1 MCEGSEA
8 YGANAAGDTSAET
21 DQENCEA
28 KESYQ
33 IQIGPG
39 DAIPGVSPHLGRL
52 GIGYQPNDAFSIFI
66 DAEYNSEQFYRGDE
80 NNAQGIKIPSY
91 WLLNASAE
99 YDMTLDKNGSV
110 RSVFFIEGRNLL
122 NESYETGGILAEN
135 EVEGTG
141 DSGIFVTPGS
151 PVTVFGGMHFRW

>member
-1 MCEGSEA
+1 MEFL
-8 YGANAAGDTSAET
+8 D
-21 DQENCEA
+21 
-28 KESYQ
+28 
-33 IQIGPG
+33 
-39 DAIPGVSPHLGRL
+39 
-52 GIGYQPNDAFSIFI
+52 
-66 DAEYNSEQFYRGDE
+66 NSEQFYRGDE